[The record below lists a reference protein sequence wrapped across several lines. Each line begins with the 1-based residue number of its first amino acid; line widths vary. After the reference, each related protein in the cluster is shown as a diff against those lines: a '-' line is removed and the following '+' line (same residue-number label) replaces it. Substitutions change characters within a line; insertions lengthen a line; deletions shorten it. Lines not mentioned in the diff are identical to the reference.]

1 MRKIVSIIIT
11 FAIVLGIANYSLAA
25 DEYSFDL
32 QYTGT
37 VIKNEEKSAKV
48 LLIGKSGTLY
58 SKVRIKVDINGPAKP
73 KLMATDT
80 NNVEHNIAELGY
92 WGPPEG
98 FPVQGDFTNTT
109 PIRATFP
116 EKGKYTIT
124 LSLINLENDSV
135 ITTKAFEV
143 NVTEQALV
151 DNNNNTTN
159 NTINNIT
166 NNNIEELPKTG
177 RSIWEY
183 TIYFASVVIILG
195 IVGMYIKSK
204 NK

>member
-1 MRKIVSIIIT
+1 MRKIASIIIT
-11 FAIVLGIANYSLAA
+11 FAIILGITNYSLAA
-25 DEYSFDL
+25 NEYSFDL

-37 VIKNEEKSAKV
+37 VVKNEEKSAKV

-80 NNVEHNIAELGY
+80 NNVEHDIAELGY
-92 WGPPEG
+92 WGPPQG

-135 ITTKAFEV
+135 ITTKSFDV
-143 NVTEQALV
+143 NVTEQAIT

-159 NTINNIT
+159 NTTNNIT

-183 TIYFASVVIILG
+183 TIFFASVVIILG
-195 IVGMYIKSK
+195 ISGMYIKTR

>member
-1 MRKIVSIIIT
+1 MRKIVSIIMT
-11 FAIVLGIANYSLAA
+11 FAIVLGITNYSLAA

-135 ITTKAFEV
+135 ITTKSFEV

-159 NTINNIT
+159 NTTNNIT

-183 TIYFASVVIILG
+183 AIYVASVVIILS
-195 IVGMYIKSK
+195 IVGMYIKCK

>member
-1 MRKIVSIIIT
+1 MRKIASIIIT
-11 FAIVLGIANYSLAA
+11 FAIILGITNYSLAA
-25 DEYSFDL
+25 NEYSFDL

-37 VIKNEEKSAKV
+37 VVKNEEKSAKV

-80 NNVEHNIAELGY
+80 NNVEHDIAELGY
-92 WGPPEG
+92 WGPPQG

-135 ITTKAFEV
+135 ITTKSFDV
-143 NVTEQALV
+143 NVTEQAIT

-159 NTINNIT
+159 NTTNNIT

-177 RSIWEY
+177 RNIWEY
-183 TIYFASVVIILG
+183 TIFFASVVIILG
-195 IVGMYIKSK
+195 ISGMYIKTR

>member
-1 MRKIVSIIIT
+1 MT
-11 FAIVLGIANYSLAA
+11 FAIILGITNYSFAA
-25 DEYSFDL
+25 DEYSFEL

-58 SKVRIKVDINGPAKP
+58 SKVRIKVDVNGPAKT

-80 NNVEHNIAELGY
+80 NNVEHDIAEIGY

-135 ITTKAFEV
+135 ITTKSFEV
-143 NVTEQALV
+143 NVTEKAIT

-159 NTINNIT
+159 NTTNNIT

-177 RSIWEY
+177 ISIWEY
-183 TIYFASVVIILG
+183 AICIASVVIILS
-195 IVGMYIKSK
+195 IVGMYIKYK

>member
-1 MRKIVSIIIT
+1 MRKIASIIIT
-11 FAIVLGIANYSLAA
+11 FAIILGITNYSLAA
-25 DEYSFDL
+25 NEYSFDL

-37 VIKNEEKSAKV
+37 VVKNEEKSAKV

-80 NNVEHNIAELGY
+80 NNVEHDIAELGY
-92 WGPPEG
+92 WGPPQG

-135 ITTKAFEV
+135 ITTKSFDV
-143 NVTEQALV
+143 NVTEQAIT
-151 DNNNNTTN
+151 DNNNNNTN
-159 NTINNIT
+159 NTTNNIT

-183 TIYFASVVIILG
+183 TIFFASVVIILG

>member
-135 ITTKAFEV
+135 ITTKSFEV
-143 NVTEQALV
+143 NVTEQALA

-159 NTINNIT
+159 NTTNNIT

-177 RSIWEY
+177 MSIWEY
-183 TIYFASVVIILG
+183 AICIASVVIILS
-195 IVGMYIKSK
+195 IVGMYIKYK

>member
-1 MRKIVSIIIT
+1 MRKIASIIIT
-11 FAIVLGIANYSLAA
+11 FAIILGITNYSLAA
-25 DEYSFDL
+25 NEYSFDL

-37 VIKNEEKSAKV
+37 VVKNEEKSAKV

-80 NNVEHNIAELGY
+80 NNVEHDIAELGY
-92 WGPPEG
+92 WGPPQG

-135 ITTKAFEV
+135 ITTKSFDV
-143 NVTEQALV
+143 NVTEQAIT
-151 DNNNNTTN
+151 DNNNNNTN
-159 NTINNIT
+159 NTTNNIT

-177 RSIWEY
+177 KSIWEY
-183 TIYFASVVIILG
+183 TIFFASVVIILG

>member
-11 FAIVLGIANYSLAA
+11 FAIILGITNYSLAA

-80 NNVEHNIAELGY
+80 NNIEHNIAELGY

-151 DNNNNTTN
+151 DNNNNTTT
-159 NTINNIT
+159 NTTNNIT